1 MRSYNPQSTD
11 EEVRYRQVK
20 CVQAAQVVSCSS
32 KAQTQ
37 VFWATVGCLSLRCD
51 ASRVANDVVKE
62 KEKGRDSA
70 KGQRVLTRSSGS
82 QFSVVPP
89 GPGSPGLKHSYSLL
103 ATLLPGR
110 SVNSD
115 SAQPGPVGGVTMA
128 A

>member
-1 MRSYNPQSTD
+1 MQRAASFD
-11 EEVRYRQVK
+11 EKFRFP
-20 CVQAAQVVSCSS
+20 
-32 KAQTQ
+32 
-37 VFWATVGCLSLRCD
+37 VFRPM
-51 ASRVANDVVKE
+51 
-62 KEKGRDSA
+62 
-70 KGQRVLTRSSGS
+70 
-82 QFSVVPP
+82 FHVPP